1 MENVV
6 DIHSTYMYIYISF
19 DENQQ
24 TNYRGLDRNLPQML
38 CYISSPYTGKPL
50 YFVKIRKHFAL
61 HYIVRGTFMHIDTM
75 AVKSYIY

>member
-1 MENVV
+1 MLW
-6 DIHSTYMYIYISF
+6 IYIAHTCIYISF

-38 CYISSPYTGKPL
+38 CYISSPYTEKPL